1 LIESRRVRLSR
12 QRRIADDP
20 SPRRS
25 IDVVAGDGFDLTL
38 ADLPGAGYVW
48 TPVDVPAGLTLIE
61 TQSTAETTTDIVG
74 SAQSKVVRFQA
85 ERAGDY
91 EIVFIFARP
100 WENVPAET
108 QIVRVRVR
116 EREAEESR

>member
-1 LIESRRVRLSR
+1 M
-12 QRRIADDP
+12 
-20 SPRRS
+20 
-25 IDVVAGDGFDLTL
+25 VAGDGFDLTL